1 MLGSRAERTSSRR
14 ALHSS
19 HVSSILCLFKPLA
32 GLPLAY
38 GSAADLVSEIVSFE
52 AAGSSAACVR
62 RYLSMNYPVYPI
74 GARLG
79 FFFSRI
85 NTQLQYEER
94 VRNAGGGGGG
104 RSAWRADG
112 RGADRCRHC
121 KRST

>member
-1 MLGSRAERTSSRR
+1 VLGSRAGRTSSRR

-62 RYLSMNYPVYPI
+62 RYFQFEYELSARGWVSFFLVLILNYSTRKGCAMQEAEEEE
-74 GARLG
+74 GAPG
-79 FFFSRI
+79 EQ
-85 NTQLQYEER
+85 TDVGQTA
-94 VRNAGGGGGG
+94 AGTA
-104 RSAWRADG
+104 SAL
-112 RGADRCRHC
+112 H
-121 KRST
+121 K